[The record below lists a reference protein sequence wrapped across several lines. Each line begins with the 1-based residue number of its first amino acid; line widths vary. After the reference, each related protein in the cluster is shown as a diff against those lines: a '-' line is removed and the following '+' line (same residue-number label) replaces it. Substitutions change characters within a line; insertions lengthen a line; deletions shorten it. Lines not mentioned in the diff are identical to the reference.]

1 MYPSR
6 PIADLARLS
15 FASGFTLVLLAAGV
29 TAALAAALTFGF
41 VSPTET
47 APVRIRA
54 APEMATPDF
63 LD

>member
-1 MYPSR
+1 MVEGKS
-6 PIADLARLS
+6 S
-15 FASGFTLVLLAAGV
+15 FASGFTTVLLVAGV

-54 APEMATPDF
+54 APDVGSPEL